1 MNPFVWTGVTLAES
15 EQKAI
20 SSQMKRN
27 LLSPSSGKNILL
39 VTIQDEMLATQQYTQ
54 QESLSAFSWGTIP
67 AQVGYHLCPVGLEFL
82 APMLPCFYFKHVPW
96 ERSNLR
102 GMKKKKWLLH
112 QCPCLSLGL
121 GSFFPFPMFIFNL
134 FLFIWLHWE
143 LVAACTL

>member
-1 MNPFVWTGVTLAES
+1 VTLAES

-27 LLSPSSGKNILL
+27 LLSPSGGKNILL

-102 GMKKKKWLLH
+102 GMKKKNDFSTSAPALALD
-112 QCPCLSLGL
+112 LGL
-121 GSFFPFPMFIFNL
+121 SFLSQCSFLICFYL
-134 FLFIWLHWE
+134 FG
-143 LVAACTL
+143 CTGN